1 MIKRLD
7 SPYRVGRKKGDWFKF
22 KLDLS
27 LDVVLMYGQ
36 AGHGN
41 GPTCL
46 AITHGRLAKRSI
58 GAQQVR

>member
-22 KLDLS
+22 KLDPLS

-36 AGHGN
+36 ADTAT

-46 AITHGRLAKRSI
+46 AITR
-58 GAQQVR
+58 